1 MKLAIFTETRHRV
14 GLNRFNTPRVYTR
27 VFKSSEFKQTDI
39 FQPEIFTKKPYIDS
53 KNFKQLIIEQCQF
66 TNDFVIRLLKD
77 HSKFESVNKLTN
89 KAISQR
95 LNSHI
100 KYLDETEYSYFGV
113 YQQPVYQSK
122 NYPFIYKLALMY
134 QNLINLYNES
144 KIQQITDIN
153 NYLNSQKG

>member
-1 MKLAIFTETRHRV
+1 MKLAIFTPTNHKI
-14 GLNRFNTPRVYTR
+14 GTR
-27 VFKSSEFKQTDI
+27 VFTRVLKSSEFKQTEL

-77 HSKFESVNKLTN
+77 HSKFESVNQLTN

-95 LNSHI
+95 LNSHV
-100 KYLDETEYSYFGV
+100 KYLDETEYSYFGI
-113 YQQPVYQSK
+113 YPQPVYQSK

-134 QNLINLYNES
+134 QNIINLDNES